1 MRNINNPLIE
11 YWESQKLDAL
21 PMGMQGIVSGEIM
34 SGARQANKLELLMNP
49 AGQISGML
57 NESRPAKDIFE
68 EMVAEAADIFSRA
81 LPSRV
86 KASV

>member
-1 MRNINNPLIE
+1 
-11 YWESQKLDAL
+11 
-21 PMGMQGIVSGEIM
+21 
-34 SGARQANKLELLMNP
+34 MNP